1 MNEIHS
7 SAIVADGATVGDNVS
22 VGPFSIVG
30 PNVTL
35 HDGVTIKAHAVVEGR
50 TSIGPNSIVF
60 PFASIGHQPQDLK
73 YRGEDSELIVGAN
86 TVIREH
92 VTMNPG
98 TSGGGL
104 VTRTGSNC
112 LFMVGAHVAHDCKI
126 GDHVILVNNATLG
139 GHVEIGDYAIVGGM
153 SAVHQFVRI
162 GAYAMVGGMSGVE
175 NDVIPYGSVTGNRAH
190 LAGLNIVGLKRRNF
204 AREQIHD
211 LRAAYRLLF
220 AEEGTIQERLVD
232 VAELF
237 SGNELVME
245 VVEFVRAES
254 SRAICQPQLERAA

>member
-1 MNEIHS
+1 
-7 SAIVADGATVGDNVS
+7 
-22 VGPFSIVG
+22 
-30 PNVTL
+30 
-35 HDGVTIKAHAVVEGR
+35 
-50 TSIGPNSIVF
+50 
-60 PFASIGHQPQDLK
+60 
-73 YRGEDSELIVGAN
+73 
-86 TVIREH
+86 
-92 VTMNPG
+92 
-98 TSGGGL
+98 
-104 VTRTGSNC
+104 
-112 LFMVGAHVAHDCKI
+112 
-126 GDHVILVNNATLG
+126 
-139 GHVEIGDYAIVGGM
+139 
-153 SAVHQFVRI
+153 
-162 GAYAMVGGMSGVE
+162 MVGGMSGVE